1 MTNFPFLLRPK
12 HESEHIVI
20 AGFFFFL
27 CLPYYKLMIGHGK
40 SSIDHKHQIFNR
52 RRSLRHRSYPI
63 FLINQ
68 NLQRLVMAGQSRK
81 WMILVATIWIQAFTG
96 TNFDFSAY
104 SSEMKKVLGIS
115 QVQLN
120 YLAVASDM
128 GKVFGWSSGLALMYF
143 PLWVVLFMAAFM
155 GLFGYGTQW
164 LVIRNAIS
172 LPYMLVFFLCL
183 LAGCSIC
190 WFNTVCFVLCIKN
203 FPANRALALSL
214 TVSYNGVS
222 AALYAL
228 AGEAIN
234 ASSSSLYLLLNSIV
248 PLIFSIAALIPILR
262 QTSVNPLS
270 PEAVRIDSI
279 MFLVLNVLAVLT
291 GVYLLIFGSNTSDSS
306 TTARL
311 LLAGAISL
319 LVFPLCIPGVVYAR
333 HWFHHT
339 VHSSFHLRGSG
350 FILVDDDDLELHKR
364 LVSREASS
372 NDRNGSMSDDG
383 SEYKL
388 GSEKCIKDELDRT
401 RCYEKMIEKDQLVIL
416 GEEHPAQ
423 VLVGRL
429 DFWLY
434 YIAYFCGGTIG
445 LVYSN
450 NLGQIAQSLGES
462 SNTTLL
468 LTLYSSF
475 SFFGR
480 LLSAA
485 PDYVRAKM
493 YFARTGWLTI
503 ALLPTPVA
511 FFLLAGLGNS
521 MALRVGTAL
530 IGLSSGFIFAAA
542 VSVTSEL
549 FGPNSVGVNHNIL
562 ITNIPIGS
570 LVYGVLAAMVY
581 DGNAG
586 RGLNLKLKFAES
598 VVCMGKQCYFL
609 TFVWWGCLSILGL
622 VSSLLLFLRT
632 KHAYDAFERNRASA
646 ETSHEIAS

>member
-1 MTNFPFLLRPK
+1 
-12 HESEHIVI
+12 
-20 AGFFFFL
+20 
-27 CLPYYKLMIGHGK
+27 
-40 SSIDHKHQIFNR
+40 
-52 RRSLRHRSYPI
+52 
-63 FLINQ
+63 
-68 NLQRLVMAGQSRK
+68 MAGQSRK
-81 WMILVATIWIQAFTG
+81 WMILVAVIWIQAFTG

-104 SSEMKKVLGIS
+104 SSEMKRVLGIS

-128 GKVFGWSSGLALMYF
+128 GKIFGWSSGLALMYF
-143 PLWVVLFMAAFM
+143 PLWTVLFMAAFM
-155 GLFGYGTQW
+155 GLVGYGIQW
-164 LVIRNAIS
+164 LVVSNLIS
-172 LPYMLVFFLCL
+172 LPYILVFFLCL

-228 AGEAIN
+228 AGGAFN
-234 ASSSSLYLLLNSIV
+234 ASSSSLYLLLNSLV
-248 PLIFSIAALIPILR
+248 PLIVSIAALVPILR
-262 QTSVNPLS
+262 QPSVDPLP
-270 PEAVRIDSI
+270 PEAVRSDSI
-279 MFLVLNVLAVLT
+279 MFLLLNMLAVLT
-291 GVYLLIFGSNTSDSS
+291 GVYLLIFGSNTSGTS
-306 TTARL
+306 TTAHL
-311 LLAGAISL
+311 LLGGAIFL
-319 LVFPLCIPGVVYAR
+319 LIFPLCVPGVVYAR
-333 HWFHHT
+333 SWFHHT
-339 VHSSFHLRGSG
+339 VHSSFHISGSS

-364 LVSREASS
+364 LLSREGSL
-372 NDRNGSMSDDG
+372 NNLNGSLSLIG
-383 SEYKL
+383 SLNEDEAYEYKL
-388 GSEKCIKDELDRT
+388 SSLKLSIEQDNT
-401 RCYEKMIEKDQLVIL
+401 RCCEKMMEKDQLVML
-416 GEEHPAQ
+416 GEEHLAQ

-434 YIAYFCGGTIG
+434 YMAYFCGGTIG

-450 NLGQIAQSLGES
+450 NLGQIAQSLGHTS
-462 SNTTLL
+462 TTTLL

-485 PDYVRAKM
+485 PDYVRAKF

-511 FFLLAGLGNS
+511 FFLLAAFDDS
-521 MALRVGTAL
+521 TVALRIGTAL

-570 LVYGVLAAMVY
+570 LVYGVLAAIIY

-586 RGLNLKLKFAES
+586 VGLKLMFSTDS
-598 VVCMGKQCYFL
+598 VVCMGRDCYFL
-609 TFVWWGCLSILGL
+609 TFVLWGCLSLLGL

-632 KHAYDAFERNRASA
+632 KHAYDAFERNRGLVGPEKDLLSRSII
-646 ETSHEIAS
+646 EQLN